1 MKKVPGLVVLV
12 ISFIAYSLTG
22 KAAVEGKPWMY
33 QLPLESGEGI
43 LEVPV
48 GAMPARICFLQ
59 FGQHSYEPDS
69 LILEMKEQDHWKK
82 IGDKGSVTI
91 GTPIAIDLFQ
101 ELKAIPWSIHN
112 DRYQKEAM
120 YRFRVQRKGGLH
132 GKPARDAFWDQV
144 IVLNEAAVAKAQGT
158 AAGSYRLTESGTFG
172 ESLPPWVRAI
182 HFTPDEIKQQKAG
195 MTDPVMDL
203 IDRSG
208 VKELSWKEIASQA
221 FPLDYQKILL
231 AGINDPD
238 PGFVYQ
244 NGQWFVTW
252 TGSEGTAW
260 NNKKD
265 YWFAPALC
273 IGNEIIRPAPL
284 SARAQFLHN
293 KEGRMLP
300 LFRMEWEYR
309 LSHRK
314 VIKVSQDMFSE
325 TVDGVPQLFVQ
336 LTMDDPTHKARL
348 VLGQGKRPY
357 VHFLDGNSTNN
368 TPIPFFT
375 TPTILNK
382 KGEYVL
388 ADEAESVVMRS
399 SAPLHSTPSGLSE
412 TLIEFD
418 ENTTQVYLAI
428 PQFRTGH
435 LSTPITRKD
444 YRQARLHFEEKWN
457 AILAQ
462 GARAELPSAAWTN
475 TIDSWLTQVLS
486 ITKINYWGREQLS
499 YGAYFYKDY
508 FGIEEGWP
516 VVALAQWGKA
526 KEAQQEA
533 ELLLSKE
540 NLDKSNYHHQYRNGL
555 SSWYAAS
562 VARLTGDREWL
573 RSISPAMLTNGY
585 WTLQARKADEAARP
599 ATVKG
604 ILPSHIYGG
613 DISTPA
619 YSLYSSA
626 TCLKG
631 LLETAD
637 VFHRAGLTDLQP
649 AITDFNIAAVDFK
662 KRLTEVI
669 NEVADKKS
677 SPVFLPFAIEL
688 NHREGNNEGPYN
700 RLTEDPLGNY
710 WNLFAP
716 LFLHLE
722 VLRYQDPSLPSEWIT
737 DYAEQHG
744 GHFGGLPRF
753 YSGLDAVYAVGT
765 VNELAERSKKD
776 IAHRTKTLAALE
788 SFMIHACSQN
798 GHTVPE
804 VSGFYPER
812 LDRLDYERVVREAPW
827 NFGMYSADRYLK
839 GYNSFTEPLGAGA
852 GEGLMLIRKSLVDE
866 MKDAN
871 GLPNGGIFFLSAIPG
886 EWLKEGKEIKLTRF
900 PTAYGTFDL
909 HVKSFITSKRE
920 IQVDYRYSAA
930 LGNDTSTGKQLQA
943 WNKLDKLYIRLVP
956 SEEDR
961 AIGRKLMVQEPVVRY
976 DEWTVQLPVM
986 DKGSFILKY

>member
-1 MKKVPGLVVLV
+1 MKRVPGLVVLV
-12 ISFIAYSLTG
+12 FSFFAYSLTL
-22 KAAVEGKPWMY
+22 KAADEGKGWLY
-33 QLPLESGEGI
+33 QVPLKSGEGI
-43 LEVPV
+43 IELPG
-48 GAMPARICFLQ
+48 GALPARICFLQ
-59 FGQHSYEPDS
+59 FNEHSYEPDS
-69 LILEMKEQDHWKK
+69 LILEMKEQDLWKK
-82 IGDKGSVTI
+82 IGDNGSLTI
-91 GTPIAIDLFQ
+91 GAPITIGLFQ
-101 ELKAIPWSIHN
+101 ELKAIPWVIPQPL
-112 DRYQKEAM
+112 YQKGVS
-120 YRFRVQRKGGLH
+120 YRFRVQRKGGLK
-132 GKPARDAFWDQV
+132 GKPARDFFWDQV
-144 IVLNEAAVAKAQGT
+144 IVVNEAAIEKGRGT
-158 AAGSYRLTESGTFG
+158 IAGSYQLTESGAFG
-172 ESLPPWVRAI
+172 AALPSWVRAI
-182 HFTPDEIKQQKAG
+182 QYTPGEIEQQKAG
-195 MTDPVMDL
+195 MSDPVMDM
-203 IDRSG
+203 IGKSG
-208 VKELSWKEIASQA
+208 KKELSWQEIESKA

-252 TGSEGTAW
+252 TGSEGTEW

-265 YWFAPALC
+265 YWFAPAIR
-273 IGNEIIRPAPL
+273 IGHEIIRPAPL
-284 SARAQFLHN
+284 SAKTTFLPN

-309 LSHRK
+309 LSRGK
-314 VIKVSQDMFSE
+314 VIKMRQDMFSQI
-325 TVDGVPQLFVQ
+325 VDSVPQLFVK

-357 VHFLDGNSTNN
+357 VHFLDGSSTKN

-375 TPTILNK
+375 IPSTLNK
-382 KGEYVL
+382 KGEKVL
-388 ADEAESVVMRS
+388 TDEAESVVMRS
-399 SAPLHSTPSGLSE
+399 SAPFQITPSGLSE
-412 TLIEFD
+412 TIIEFD
-418 ENTTQVYLAI
+418 RDAAQVYLAI
-428 PQFRTGH
+428 PKVRTGN
-435 LSTPITRKD
+435 LLTPITRED
-444 YRQARLHFEEKWN
+444 YEQARLDFEEKWN
-457 AILAQ
+457 ILIAR

-475 TIDSWLTQVLS
+475 TIDSWLTQALS

-555 SSWYAAS
+555 SSWYAAT
-562 VARLTGDREWL
+562 VARLTGDSEWL
-573 RSISPAMLTNGY
+573 RSISPALLTNGY
-585 WTLQARKADEAARP
+585 WTIQARKANEDTRSAS
-599 ATVKG
+599 VKG

-631 LLETAD
+631 LQETAD
-637 VFHRAGLTDLQP
+637 VFHRAGLTELQP
-649 AITDFNIAAVDFK
+649 AITDFSTAAVDFK
-662 KRLTEVI
+662 KRLSEVM
-669 NEVADKKS
+669 NEVVDKTS

-688 NHREGNNEGPYN
+688 NHQKGKNEGPYN

-722 VLRYQDPSLPSEWIT
+722 VLRYGDTALPSEWIT

-765 VNELAERSKKD
+765 INELTERSKRD
-776 IAHRTKTLAALE
+776 IAYRTKALAALE

-812 LDRLDYERVVREAPW
+812 LDRTDYERVVREAPW
-827 NFGMYSADRYLK
+827 NFGMYSAERYLK

-866 MKDAN
+866 MKDTN
-871 GLPNGGIFFLSAIPG
+871 GLPNGGVFFLSAIPG
-886 EWLKEGKEIKLTRF
+886 EWLKEGKEIRLTRF

-909 HVKSFITSKRE
+909 HVKSFIISKRE
-920 IQVDYRYSAA
+920 IQVDYLYSPV
-930 LGNDTSTGKQLQA
+930 LGRDSSTGKVLQA
-943 WNKLDKLYIRLVP
+943 WHNLDRLYIRLVP

-961 AIGRKLMVQEPVVRY
+961 AAGRKLIVQEPMVRY
-976 DEWTVQLPVM
+976 DEWTVQLPVKE
-986 DKGSFILKY
+986 KGSFILKY

>member
-12 ISFIAYSLTG
+12 FSFIAYSLTG
-22 KAAVEGKPWMY
+22 KAADKDKSLLY
-33 QLPLESGEGI
+33 QLPLKSGEGI
-43 LEVPV
+43 IELPV
-48 GAMPARICFLQ
+48 GVLPARICFLQ

-69 LILEMKEQDHWKK
+69 LILERKEQDQWKK
-82 IGDKGSVTI
+82 IGDNGSVAI
-91 GTPIAIDLFQ
+91 GTPITLGLFQ
-101 ELKAIPWSIHN
+101 ELKAIPWSIPQHLY
-112 DRYQKEAM
+112 RQGAS
-120 YRFRVQRKGGLH
+120 YRFRVQRKGGLK
-132 GKPARDAFWDQV
+132 GMPARDFFWDQV
-144 IVLNEAAVAKAQGT
+144 IVVNESAIEKGNSTLAAN
-158 AAGSYRLTESGTFG
+158 YRLTETGTFG
-172 ESLPPWVRAI
+172 ESLPSWVRSI
-182 HFTPDEIKQQKAG
+182 HYTPVEIEQQKSG

-203 IDRSG
+203 IGKSG
-208 VKELSWKEIASQA
+208 EKELSWQEIESKA

-273 IGNEIIRPAPL
+273 IGHEIIRPAPL
-284 SARAQFLHN
+284 SAKTQFLPN

-300 LFRMEWEYR
+300 LFRMEWAYT
-309 LSHRK
+309 LSSRK
-314 VIKVSQDMFSE
+314 VIKVSQEMFSE
-325 TVDGVPQLFVQ
+325 TVDGIPQLFVQ

-357 VHFLDGNSTNN
+357 VHFLDGSSTNN
-368 TPIPFFT
+368 TPVPFFT
-375 TPTILNK
+375 TPSILNK
-382 KGEYVL
+382 KGEQVL
-388 ADEAESVVMRS
+388 TDEAESVVMRS
-399 SAPLHSTPSGLSE
+399 SAALHTTPSGMSE
-412 TLIEFD
+412 TLIEF
-418 ENTTQVYLAI
+418 EGRATQVYLAI
-428 PQFRTGH
+428 PQSRTSH
-435 LSTPITRKD
+435 LSNPLTRED
-444 YRQARLHFEEKWN
+444 YQKARVHFQEKWN
-457 AILAQ
+457 AIMAQ
-462 GARAELPSAAWTN
+462 GAQAELPSAAWTQA
-475 TIDSWLTQVLS
+475 IDSWLMQVLS
-486 ITKINYWGREQLS
+486 ITKINYGGREQLS

-555 SSWYAAS
+555 SSWYAAT
-562 VARLTGDREWL
+562 VARLTGDSTWL
-573 RSISPAMLTNGY
+573 RSISPALLTNGY
-585 WTLQARKADEAARP
+585 WTLQARKAGEATRP

-604 ILPSHIYGG
+604 LLPSHIYGG

-631 LLETAD
+631 LQETAD
-637 VFHRAGLTDLQP
+637 VFKQAGLTDLQP
-649 AITDFNIAAVDFK
+649 AITDFNTAALDFK
-662 KRLTEVI
+662 RRLTKVIHEV
-669 NEVADKKS
+669 VDKKS
-677 SPVFLPFAIEL
+677 SPAFLPFAIEL
-688 NHREGNNEGPYN
+688 NHQQGHNEGPYN

-722 VLRYQDPSLPSEWIT
+722 VLRYQDPALPSEWIT
-737 DYAEQHG
+737 DFAEHHG

-765 VNELAERSKKD
+765 INELTERSKRD
-776 IAHRTKTLAALE
+776 ITHRNKALAALE

-812 LDRLDYERVVREAPW
+812 LNRIDYERVVRESPW

-866 MKDAN
+866 VKDAN
-871 GLPNGGIFFLSAIPG
+871 GLPNGGVFFLSAIPG
-886 EWLKEGKEIKLTRF
+886 EWLKEGKEIKLEHF
-900 PTAYGTFDL
+900 PTAYGMFDL
-909 HVKSFITSKRE
+909 HVKSFISSKRE
-920 IQVDYRYSAA
+920 IQVDYHYSPVLCKDA
-930 LGNDTSTGKQLQA
+930 STGKELKA
-943 WNKLDKLYIRLVP
+943 WNKWDKLYIRLVP

-961 AIGRKLMVQEPVVRY
+961 AAGRKLVVQEPLIRY
-976 DEWTVQLPVM
+976 DEWTVQLPVKE
-986 DKGSFILKY
+986 KGSFIIKY